1 MAKKVVATLRK
12 LGSKNLVKLI
22 TSVKSKK
29 TQAYSFKEEIM
40 TLEQAKE
47 IFEAQ
52 K

>member
-22 TSVKSKK
+22 TSVRSKK
-29 TQAYSFKEEIM
+29 TQAYTFKEEIM

-47 IFEAQ
+47 VVGVQ